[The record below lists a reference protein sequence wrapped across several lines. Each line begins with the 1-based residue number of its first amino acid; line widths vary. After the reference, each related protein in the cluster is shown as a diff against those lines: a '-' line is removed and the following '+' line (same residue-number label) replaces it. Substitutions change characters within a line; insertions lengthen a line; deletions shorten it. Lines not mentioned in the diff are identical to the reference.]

1 MKSILLLVIG
11 VLRTEFG
18 ACPFIPTH
26 CHRRLQVIDQS
37 SCRSFFLAFKF
48 VKDNDENLFFFFAFY
63 RILTFKVLACFC
75 FKMSISLAQVYCGIA
90 ILNE

>member
-11 VLRTEFG
+11 VLRTEFS
-18 ACPFIPTH
+18 ACHLFLLIVIADCKLLINPRVDPFFSLLSLLKTTMKI
-26 CHRRLQVIDQS
+26 
-37 SCRSFFLAFKF
+37 FFS
-48 VKDNDENLFFFFAFY
+48 FAFY